1 MLSAVENHF
10 GPSRL
15 YATGAHPYNNSS
27 AAAAAAA
34 AAAAVI
40 GANSNLI
47 AAPCPIVALPP
58 PMSATEFARPHP
70 KTNRYASLR
79 FTSFSLFKVFHSCI
93 MEKLVTNFQ
102 CDDMFSY

>member
-15 YATGAHPYNNSS
+15 YATGAHPYNNNS
-27 AAAAAAA
+27 AAA
-34 AAAAVI
+34 I

-47 AAPCPIVALPP
+47 AAPCPIVALPT

-70 KTNRYASLR
+70 KPNR
-79 FTSFSLFKVFHSCI
+79 
-93 MEKLVTNFQ
+93 
-102 CDDMFSY
+102 